1 MDLEYFISLAK
12 ELGLY
17 VILRPGPY
25 ICAEW
30 EFGGLPAWLL
40 AEEGIRLRTSD
51 KRYISALKSYFD
63 ELMPRVLPHLQTN
76 GGNIIL
82 MAVENEYGSFG
93 NDKNYMNQCAEI
105 LKGYGVDVPLVTAD
119 GHSPLFVD
127 GGHADDALITL
138 NFGYD
143 EFPPKEHF
151 SEQQKRQPNTAMLH
165 MEHWIGVISHWGEP
179 LMTYDAQKVAK
190 EVRQHLEENVDFNL
204 YMFHGGTNFGFT
216 NGAND
221 IPIKYSEY
229 ERMGYNPDIISYDYG
244 VSLTELCECTEKYHH
259 FN

>member
-127 GGHADDALITL
+127 GGHADEALITL